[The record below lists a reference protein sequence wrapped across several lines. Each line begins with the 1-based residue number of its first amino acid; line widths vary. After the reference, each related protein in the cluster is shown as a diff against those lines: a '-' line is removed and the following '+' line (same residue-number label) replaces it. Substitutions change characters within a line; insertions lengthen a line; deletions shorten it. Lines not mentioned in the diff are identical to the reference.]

1 MQFFFPD
8 SMDQVSPYFNFI
20 TEEHP
25 PHRVRQ
31 RDDLYAHETLSK
43 VPYDGMLISKP
54 VVDGLADRSG
64 NYTEDQKRRIY
75 REGAHKFFRAK
86 AKNRKL
92 AIMGDCGAFTY
103 ADQTEPPYSVDE
115 VINFY
120 EELGLDFGVSMD
132 HIIFDYLSDAQI
144 KKGAVLQEDWI
155 FRQELTINI
164 ASDFMK
170 TVKKQKCTFTPL
182 AVAHGWDPESYKNS
196 VNQLQKIG
204 YKKIAF
210 GGMVPLR
217 SSDVLD
223 VLHGCST
230 VKKPSTEFHLLG
242 LTRLDKISEFASL
255 GVTSID
261 STSPFRQSLM
271 DEDDNY
277 HTNKSNYV
285 AIKVPQT
292 NGNPSLIRRIK
303 SGEVDQRNAMD
314 LEKKCLDALRK
325 FDTGKRSVKYV
336 INVLRQYELVYAREG
351 INRSDKYE
359 RTLEEAP
366 WKKCKCGICQQ
377 VGIEVIIFRGSER
390 NKRRGF
396 HNLSVFRTKMSKI
409 F

>member
-25 PHRVRQ
+25 QHRIRQ
-31 RDDLYAHETLSK
+31 RDDVYAHETLSK

-75 REGAHKFFRAK
+75 REGAHKFFRANNK
-86 AKNRKL
+86 KRNL
-92 AIMGDCGAFTY
+92 QIMGDCGAFTY
-103 ADQTEPPYSVDE
+103 ADQQEPPYSVDE

-120 EELGLDFGVSMD
+120 EGLNLDFGVSMD

-144 KKGAVLQEDWI
+144 KKGAVLQEDWVY
-155 FRQELTINI
+155 RQELTISI
-164 ASDFMK
+164 ASQFIK
-170 TVKKQKCTFTPL
+170 TVKKQKCAFTPL
-182 AVAHGWDPESYKNS
+182 AVAHGWDPESYKNA

-217 SSDVLD
+217 TTDVLD
-223 VLHGCST
+223 VLRECST
-230 VKKPSTEFHLLG
+230 VRRSSTEFHLLG
-242 LTRLDKISEFASL
+242 LTRLDKIAEFSSL

-261 STSPFRQSLM
+261 STSPFRQSFM

-292 NGNPSLIRRIK
+292 NANPALVRRIK
-303 SGEVDQRNAMD
+303 SGEVDQGKAME
-314 LEKKCLDALRK
+314 LEAKCLDALRK
-325 FDTGKRSVKYV
+325 FDAGRRSIKYV
-336 INVLRQYELVYAREG
+336 LNVLREYELVYAKEG
-351 INRSDKYE
+351 INRSAKYE
-359 RTLEEAP
+359 RTLEETP
-366 WKKCKCGICQQ
+366 WKKCKCGICME
-377 VGIEVIIFRGSER
+377 VGIEVMIFRGSER

-396 HNLSVFRTKMSKI
+396 HNLSVFRHKLSKI